1 MSDIDPASRPFV
13 GHTAARVCEPAR
25 NSGSG
30 LEVVVIYTGVKQ
42 TLAALRTAGGLA
54 RGLNARIRLIVPQV
68 VPYPAP
74 LEEPPVQ
81 KSFAER
87 RFRTLAEE
95 AAIETKIDIWLCR
108 NREAVLSEHL
118 KPRSV
123 VVIAAARQRW
133 WRPSRERRLARI
145 LRRQMHQVV
154 LVDSD

>member
-1 MSDIDPASRPFV
+1 V
-13 GHTAARVCEPAR
+13 GHAAARVREPVL
-25 NSGSG
+25 NSDPG

-87 RFRTLAEE
+87 RFRTIAEE
-95 AAIETKIDIWLCR
+95 AAIDTKIDIWLCR
-108 NREAVLSEHL
+108 NRETVLSEHL
-118 KPRSV
+118 KPRSI

-145 LRRQMHQVV
+145 LRKQMHQVV
-154 LVDSD
+154 LVQSD